1 MGPPGKI
8 RERETVLIVLLVV
21 MVVVAVL
28 VETVGWMHSSSFSR
42 NETFRHI
49 AVVIAVLVVAV
60 VVKRWKENSNFF
72 K

>member
-1 MGPPGKI
+1 
-8 RERETVLIVLLVV
+8 

-60 VVKRWKENSNFF
+60 VVKRWKEKSSFF